1 MWILV
6 DAVGPE
12 VVEFSSPR
20 ESSTLSLDSHNITVV
35 VSENYGIDVNSV
47 KIFWW
52 ITAIGSQDS
61 IASGDSKLDLV
72 GDVNTGLRL
81 EFTGVIDIT
90 DVASGFLHE
99 QTQLKVRLE
108 GRDIAG
114 NQFASEKNSRQF
126 PAHIWYLEH
135 YKPIYSIERSGVEL
149 SKSSLEVDEPTIV
162 QVHIRNDGKLSG
174 DADILVEAVNLNGDR
189 SMLSRSFV
197 FIEAES
203 VSTLIVD
210 WKPSD
215 PGIQRIE
222 VTLEGETQNS
232 EFIDVKPI
240 QEKAFL
246 EESIGAT
253 NPWILGTTMTM
264 ICVGLLY
271 VLSWMRLATVNQGED
286 EIEWE
291 YEDEEFED

>member
-1 MWILV
+1 MSSGQHAMTWAVDCLPEQGIDKTSPTEAVMWILV

-90 DVASGFLHE
+90 DVASEFLHE

-108 GRDIAG
+108 G
-114 NQFASEKNSRQF
+114 S
-126 PAHIWYLEH
+126 
-135 YKPIYSIERSGVEL
+135 
-149 SKSSLEVDEPTIV
+149 
-162 QVHIRNDGKLSG
+162 
-174 DADILVEAVNLNGDR
+174 
-189 SMLSRSFV
+189 
-197 FIEAES
+197 
-203 VSTLIVD
+203 
-210 WKPSD
+210 
-215 PGIQRIE
+215 
-222 VTLEGETQNS
+222 
-232 EFIDVKPI
+232 
-240 QEKAFL
+240 
-246 EESIGAT
+246 
-253 NPWILGTTMTM
+253 
-264 ICVGLLY
+264 CLLY
-271 VLSWMRLATVNQGED
+271 TSPSPRD
-286 EIEWE
+286 P
-291 YEDEEFED
+291 

>member
-1 MWILV
+1 M
-6 DAVGPE
+6 
-12 VVEFSSPR
+12 
-20 ESSTLSLDSHNITVV
+20 
-35 VSENYGIDVNSV
+35 
-47 KIFWW
+47 
-52 ITAIGSQDS
+52 
-61 IASGDSKLDLV
+61 
-72 GDVNTGLRL
+72 
-81 EFTGVIDIT
+81 
-90 DVASGFLHE
+90 
-99 QTQLKVRLE
+99 E

-114 NQFASEKNSRQF
+114 NQFETEKNSRQF

>member
-1 MWILV
+1 M
-6 DAVGPE
+6 
-12 VVEFSSPR
+12 
-20 ESSTLSLDSHNITVV
+20 
-35 VSENYGIDVNSV
+35 
-47 KIFWW
+47 
-52 ITAIGSQDS
+52 
-61 IASGDSKLDLV
+61 
-72 GDVNTGLRL
+72 
-81 EFTGVIDIT
+81 
-90 DVASGFLHE
+90 
-99 QTQLKVRLE
+99 
-108 GRDIAG
+108 
-114 NQFASEKNSRQF
+114 
-126 PAHIWYLEH
+126 
-135 YKPIYSIERSGVEL
+135 EL

-240 QEKAFL
+240 QKKPSSRNL
-246 EESIGAT
+246 LVQQ
-253 NPWILGTTMTM
+253 ILG
-264 ICVGLLY
+264 Y
-271 VLSWMRLATVNQGED
+271 
-286 EIEWE
+286 
-291 YEDEEFED
+291 

>member
-1 MWILV
+1 M
-6 DAVGPE
+6 
-12 VVEFSSPR
+12 
-20 ESSTLSLDSHNITVV
+20 
-35 VSENYGIDVNSV
+35 
-47 KIFWW
+47 
-52 ITAIGSQDS
+52 
-61 IASGDSKLDLV
+61 
-72 GDVNTGLRL
+72 
-81 EFTGVIDIT
+81 
-90 DVASGFLHE
+90 
-99 QTQLKVRLE
+99 
-108 GRDIAG
+108 
-114 NQFASEKNSRQF
+114 
-126 PAHIWYLEH
+126 
-135 YKPIYSIERSGVEL
+135 EL